1 VDDEFRV
8 MELLKMI
15 LKPGVPMECQPV
27 RNPTAFHKMWIK
39 RAKDLFS
46 VLPLVVFLILVGCG
60 GGSGTSSGAAS
71 AAVASTRIASISVAP
86 ANPSIPVG
94 VTKQFA
100 ASGAYSNGTSQDI
113 TTQVAW
119 SSTNPSVVTVTPS
132 GLATAITPGTATIN
146 AITGDFGGNTT
157 LTVTSATLSSIA
169 VTPAK
174 PSMPVGLAEQFTASG
189 TYSDG
194 TSHDI
199 TTQVTWQ
206 SSNPSVASINSSG
219 LGTPITPGTATITA
233 TSGSISGNT
242 TFTVTSA
249 TLSSIAV
256 TPANPSIPVGLAKQ
270 FTASGTYSDGTNHD
284 ITAQV
289 TWQSSNPSVATVNG
303 SGLATAASAG
313 TATITATSGSISAN
327 TILTVSSGGAGG
339 TINLAWN
346 PSTGPG
352 LAGYKVYYG
361 TASRAYSNSTD
372 VGNVTTYDLTGL
384 TKGQTFFIATT
395 AYDTSH
401 NESGYSNEVSGVAK

>member
-1 VDDEFRV
+1 MDDEFRV

-15 LKPGVPMECQPV
+15 LNPVVPMECQPV
-27 RNPTAFHKMWIK
+27 RNPTAFHRMWII

-46 VLPLVVFLILVGCG
+46 VLPLVVLLILVGCG
-60 GGSGTSSGAAS
+60 GGSGTNSGDPPAGD
-71 AAVASTRIASISVAP
+71 VSTSVVSISVTP
-86 ANPSIPVG
+86 ADPRIPVG

-100 ASGAYSNGTSQDI
+100 ASGAYSDGTSHNI
-113 TTQVAW
+113 TAQVTW
-119 SSTNPSVVTVTPS
+119 SSSNPSVATVNGS
-132 GLATAITPGTATIN
+132 GLATAASAGTATIT
-146 AITGDFGGNTT
+146 ATSGSISGNTT
-157 LTVTSATLSSIA
+157 LTVTSATLSSVA
-169 VTPAK
+169 VTPAN
-174 PSMPVGLAEQFTASG
+174 PSIPVGLAEQFTASG

-194 TSHDI
+194 TNHDI
-199 TTQVTWQ
+199 TAQVTWQ
-206 SSNPSVASINSSG
+206 SSSPSVATINSSG

-242 TFTVTSA
+242 TLTVTSA

-289 TWQSSNPSVATVNG
+289 TWQSSNLSVATVNG

-327 TILTVSSGGAGG
+327 TILTVSSGGSGG

-352 LAGYKVYYG
+352 VAGYKVYYG
-361 TASRAYSNSTD
+361 TASRAYSNSID
-372 VGNVTTYDLTGL
+372 VGNATTYDLTGL
-384 TKGQTFFIATT
+384 TKGQTYFIATT

-401 NESGYSNEVSGVAK
+401 NESGYSNEVSGVAQ

>member
-1 VDDEFRV
+1 MDDEFRV

-46 VLPLVVFLILVGCG
+46 VLPLVVLLILVGCG
-60 GGSGTSSGAAS
+60 GGSGTNSGDPPAGD
-71 AAVASTRIASISVAP
+71 VSTSVVSISVTP
-86 ANPSIPVG
+86 ADPSIPVG

-100 ASGAYSNGTSQDI
+100 ASGAYS
-113 TTQVAW
+113 
-119 SSTNPSVVTVTPS
+119 
-132 GLATAITPGTATIN
+132 
-146 AITGDFGGNTT
+146 
-157 LTVTSATLSSIA
+157 
-169 VTPAK
+169 
-174 PSMPVGLAEQFTASG
+174 
-189 TYSDG
+189 DG
-194 TSHDI
+194 TSHNI
-199 TTQVTWQ
+199 TAQVTWS
-206 SSNPSVASINSSG
+206 SSNPSVATVNGSG
-219 LGTPITPGTATITA
+219 LATAASAGTATITA

-242 TFTVTSA
+242 TLTVTSA
-249 TLSSIAV
+249 TLSSVAV
-256 TPANPSIPVGLAKQ
+256 TPANPSIPVGLAEQ

-289 TWQSSNPSVATVNG
+289 TWQSSNLSVATVNG

-327 TILTVSSGGAGG
+327 TILTVSSGGSGG

-352 LAGYKVYYG
+352 VAGYKVYYG
-361 TASRAYSNSTD
+361 TASRAYSNSID
-372 VGNVTTYDLTGL
+372 VGNATTYDLTGL
-384 TKGQTFFIATT
+384 TKGQTYFIATT

-401 NESGYSNEVSGVAK
+401 NESGYSNEVSGVAQ